1 MIFRKRKNKTM
12 QEPRTLCEGIKL
24 DGSIYQKQEKR
35 LGTLA
40 AKGILVYLICAG
52 SMGCILTAAGT
63 PYSAGVLH
71 VILLLSAIGLSCMY
85 YRKAAE
91 NIGGLLLTV
100 LLMTLGIQLY
110 SYINSG
116 FYAVLNDL
124 NEQASNY
131 FGLTGVRVFA
141 ERINNR
147 RIATTVSMA
156 FLGVIENVILNML
169 LVRKMRYLSA
179 AAVSLPL
186 LLFPVYIQCEPDVF
200 YVGMLMAGLMGA
212 FVWRRS
218 GHFVK
223 VDSNTVY
230 RTDKKNNISF
240 VYHKKALAA
249 FLFQTVVWVVL
260 VVTVVSLIIPRE
272 EYMEGQKISTW
283 KLQTRGTVENVIL
296 LGLAGVMN
304 RYDNTGGMSSGRLG
318 GIGSVN
324 LDYNTDLELRIAP
337 YSYQTIY
344 LKSFTGGSYIPY
356 ENRWMRAEEEQD
368 NAYEAL
374 QLRHAFLNGNAAS
387 ARGRAEIE
395 NVAAPIALYLP
406 YYSTDTGKIGLYG
419 ETVEYTYYPRL
430 TENTVSVEQKID
442 RDYWL
447 RIPADNYDTIAQFC
461 ESAGFSGSREEV
473 IAQVVDYYQQEIPYT
488 LRPGAT
494 PRRQDFI
501 NYFLERNQKGY
512 CAHFASAATLIF
524 RYMGIPTRYVEGYAV
539 SYDQILE
546 GTLVTDAEY
555 RDYYEGY
562 SELGETALVEVDIT
576 DADAHAW
583 VEVYDEEKGW
593 EVVEVTPY
601 STEDILRTDFWS
613 MFLNLLGG
621 EEAQEEEA
629 AGEDGTAA
637 DFDFTPIRTAVG
649 IVLVVFVA
657 AVMLF
662 FLIRQAARSIRYL
675 RACLNDRMILKYT
688 AYLRKN
694 KKKYPLLKEKLNYR
708 EQLSYLTEV
717 KQVSKEHME
726 EMVTILEKAGFSNRS
741 ITPEEVQFLKRNLFR
756 KGKKITK

>member
-1 MIFRKRKNKTM
+1 MMFKKRKKKIM
-12 QEPRTLCEGIKL
+12 QEPLALCEGLKL
-24 DGSIYQKQEKR
+24 DGSIYDKQEKR
-35 LGTLA
+35 LGTLVI
-40 AKGILVYLICAG
+40 KGILVYLICAG
-52 SMGCILTAAGT
+52 SMGCMLTAAGT
-63 PYSAGVLH
+63 PYSAAVLH
-71 VILLLSAIGLSCMY
+71 VVLFVSAISLSCMY
-85 YRKAAE
+85 YRKATE

-100 LLMTLGIQLY
+100 LLILTGIQLY

-124 NEQASNY
+124 NEQASDY
-131 FGLTGVRVFA
+131 FGLTGIRVFA

-147 RIATTVSMA
+147 KIATTVSMA
-156 FLGVIENVILNML
+156 FLGIIENEILNML

-200 YVGMLMAGLMGA
+200 YVGMLMAGLLAA

-218 GHFVK
+218 GHFEK
-223 VDSNTVY
+223 VDANTVY
-230 RTDKKNNISF
+230 RTDKKKNIRF

-260 VVTVVSLIIPRE
+260 VVTAVSFILPKAD
-272 EYMEGQKISTW
+272 YMEEQKISTW
-283 KLQTRGTVENVIL
+283 KLQTRETVENVIL

-304 RYDNTGGMSSGRLG
+304 RYENTGGMSSGRLG

-324 LDYNTDLELRIAP
+324 LDYNTDLELRITP

-344 LKSFTGGSYIPY
+344 LKSFTGGNYIPY

-374 QLRHAFLNGNAAS
+374 QLRHAFLNGNATS

-406 YYSTDTGKIGLYG
+406 YYSTDTGTIGMYQ

-430 TENTVSVEQKID
+430 TGNEVSIEQKID

-447 RIPADNYDTIAQFC
+447 RIPAENYDTIAQFC
-461 ESAGFSGSREEV
+461 EKAGLCGSKEEV
-473 IAQVVDYYQQEIPYT
+473 IAQVVDYYQREIPYT

-524 RYMGIPTRYVEGYAV
+524 RYMGIPARYVEGYAV
-539 SYDQILE
+539 SYDEILE
-546 GTLVTDAEY
+546 GTLVQDAVY
-555 RDYYEGY
+555 GDYYEGY

-593 EVVEVTPY
+593 VVVEVTPY
-601 STEDILRTDFWS
+601 STEDISRTDFWS

-621 EEAQEEEA
+621 EETQEEEE
-629 AGEDGTAA
+629 AGEDANAA
-637 DFDFTPIRTAVG
+637 EFDFTPIRTAVG
-649 IVLVVFVA
+649 IALVVFVA
-657 AVMLF
+657 AVILI
-662 FLIRQAARSIRYL
+662 FLIRQAALSIRYW
-675 RACLNDRMILKYT
+675 RASINDRLILKYT

-694 KKKYPLLKEKLNYR
+694 RKKYPLLKEKLNYW
-708 EQLSYLTEV
+708 EQLSYLAEV
-717 KQVSKEHME
+717 EQVLEEHKEDMI
-726 EMVTILEKAGFSNRS
+726 TILEKAGFSNRS
-741 ITPEEVQFLKRNLFR
+741 ITPEEFQYLKNNLFK
-756 KGKKITK
+756 KGKRVTK